1 MNCPTRWIVV
11 ECHDS
16 FLEFPVVSM
25 VKVTCANCGTEY
37 DKNAYE
43 VKRNERLGRA
53 NCCNRSCHAAYMNR
67 SELKRRDRSER
78 SGREQYGNN
87 YASSLAV
94 EKGLR
99 YPVQAAD
106 ESRVYSV
113 ELFRYEGKIRRSLH
127 KWKQYATKR
136 EEIIERVGTLYP
148 SVQVRVNLLRV
159 VIYDDRKPR
168 NVLKDTPVNLPV

>member
-11 ECHDS
+11 ECRDS
-16 FLEFPVVSM
+16 SLESPVAATI
-25 VKVTCANCGTEY
+25 KVTCANCGTEY

-53 NCCNRSCHAAYMNR
+53 NCCNRSCHAAYMNK

-78 SGREQYGNN
+78 SGREQYGNG
-87 YASSLAV
+87 YACINATD
-94 EKGLR
+94 KR
-99 YPVQAAD
+99 PTHPVLVAD

-136 EEIIERVGTLYP
+136 KEIIERVETLYP
-148 SVQVRVNLLRV
+148 GVQVRVSLLRV

-168 NVLKDTPVNLPV
+168 NVLKCVPGDLPV

>member
-1 MNCPTRWIVV
+1 MA
-11 ECHDS
+11 
-16 FLEFPVVSM
+16 SM
-25 VKVTCANCGTEY
+25 VKVICANCGTEY

-53 NCCNRSCHAAYMNR
+53 NCCNRSCHAAYMNK
-67 SELKRRDRSER
+67 SELKRSDRSER
-78 SGREQYGNN
+78 SLREQFGNN

-113 ELFRYEGKIRRSLH
+113 ELFRYEGKVRQSLH

-136 EEIIERVGTLYP
+136 EEIIGRVKMLYP
-148 SVQVRVNLLRV
+148 NVEVRVNLLRV

-168 NVLKDTPVNLPV
+168 NVLKEVPVGLLV